1 MERNSPMP
9 ESRKRTEQ
17 GREAQGKI
25 APSTEDESREAAPSA
40 AGDASG
46 GALSSAQGSAAEAA
60 GQAGAEPLDERL
72 RVALHAA
79 SERKAHDLVVLDLRE
94 VASFTDYFLIA
105 SGTNVRQVHAIADA
119 VEEELRK
126 RLKVKPARVEGYKS
140 AEWVLLDYGDFI
152 FHVFEEKARRFY
164 DLERLWR
171 DAARVA
177 LPPEMLDGEGSLRSE
192 G

>member
-17 GREAQGKI
+17 GREAQGKR
-25 APSTEDESREAAPSA
+25 AVPTDDESRGGATAA
-40 AGDASG
+40 AGDDG
-46 GALSSAQGSAAEAA
+46 GATSSAQAASHEPDA
-60 GQAGAEPLDERL
+60 QAGAEPLDERVL
-72 RVALHAA
+72 VALHAA
-79 SERKAHDLVVLDLRE
+79 SERKAHDLVVLDLRD

-119 VEEELRK
+119 IEDELRK
-126 RLKVKPARVEGYKS
+126 RLKVKPGRVEGYKS

-177 LPPEMLDGEGSLRSE
+177 VPPEILGGGGFLRSE

>member
-1 MERNSPMP
+1 MEQNSPMP
-9 ESRKRTEQ
+9 ESRKRTEK
-17 GREAQGKI
+17 GREAQG
-25 APSTEDESREAAPSA
+25 ASATEAESREVAAS
-40 AGDASG
+40 AGDVG
-46 GALSSAQGSAAEAA
+46 GAPSSAQGPAHEAA
-60 GQAGAEPLDERL
+60 AQTGAEPLDERL
-72 RVALHAA
+72 RLALHAA
-79 SERKAHDLVVLDLRE
+79 GERKAHDLVVLDLRE

-126 RLKVKPARVEGYKS
+126 RLRVKPARVEGYKS

-171 DAARVA
+171 DAARVP
-177 LPPEMLDGEGSLRSE
+177 LPPEASGAEGSLRSE